1 MSGCEVLHRAGRG
14 HSVQAHWL
22 RAFNASIDVKQGRC
36 VCCSA
41 EVDELVTRVRQLG
54 TGVRTAAA
62 TASAAEPPEV
72 AEQTVAAPAQP
83 QPPLSLAVEEDQAA
97 NPPAKQPRPGGTV
110 NSVPTEHCLAH
121 SPAESGLCHS
131 PTERLLGCH
140 QRLQRRP
147 LTAPGVGSKSP
158 GPEVAQQRPV
168 TGSPAQVKSLMQV
181 GSLWEG
187 GAAMAGRL

>member
-1 MSGCEVLHRAGRG
+1 M
-14 HSVQAHWL
+14 
-22 RAFNASIDVKQGRC
+22 
-36 VCCSA
+36 
-41 EVDELVTRVRQLG
+41 TRVHQLG
-54 TGVRTAAA
+54 TGVRTAAV

-97 NPPAKQPRPGGTV
+97 HPPAKQPRPGGTA
-110 NSVPTEHCLAH
+110 NSVPTDGLPQPHC
-121 SPAESGLCHS
+121 PANSSLSQS

-140 QRLQRRP
+140 QRLQQRP
-147 LTAPGVGSKSP
+147 LTAPGVGSKGP

-181 GSLWEG
+181 GSLGEG
-187 GAAMAGRL
+187 GAAMAGLLW